1 MPRKIKKLIVFPLIL
16 SGLFILPCLANAQS
30 LSLTSDKS
38 TYKVGE
44 DIPVVL
50 NLNTS
55 DKLINVVDGTVNF
68 SNEYFEVKDIT
79 IGKSL
84 LTLWPKRPTVSGSGV
99 IVFTGGIP
107 HGFNGSD
114 GNIFTFVLKPKKIG
128 DQLISISS
136 AVALLND
143 GLGTKINGLALN
155 PLKITIVSA
164 EGQIVPPSQPTIEK
178 ISPLPFTP
186 IINSTPSIAGNKP
199 FVSFS
204 TVDKESGI
212 SYYEVREEYVLFP
225 YFWPWFST
233 SWQRAETPY
242 VLKLQHWWSKIYIRA
257 YDMKGNFRQEVI
269 TKPLDKVGL
278 IILSALLIIIL
289 ILLLILL
296 ICLRIRDKKI
306 NKK

>member
-155 PLKITIVSA
+155 PLKITIVKKDNKKDNEKSDSGHSPEIKINTAASA
-164 EGQIVPPSQPTIEK
+164 T
-178 ISPLPFTP
+178 
-186 IINSTPSIAGNKP
+186 A
-199 FVSFS
+199 
-204 TVDKESGI
+204 
-212 SYYEVREEYVLFP
+212 
-225 YFWPWFST
+225 
-233 SWQRAETPY
+233 
-242 VLKLQHWWSKIYIRA
+242 
-257 YDMKGNFRQEVI
+257 
-269 TKPLDKVGL
+269 
-278 IILSALLIIIL
+278 ALLPLKIVIPSLKIISSTQKNVVVK
-289 ILLLILL
+289 
-296 ICLRIRDKKI
+296 DKKSKKSN
-306 NKK
+306 NKNAKKN

>member
-1 MPRKIKKLIVFPLIL
+1 MPRKINKLIIFPLIL
-16 SGLFILPCLANAQS
+16 SGFFLLPYLANAQS

-68 SNEYFEVKDIT
+68 SNEYFDVKDIT
-79 IGKSL
+79 TGKSL

-114 GNIFTFVLKPKKIG
+114 GNIFSFVLRPKKIG

-143 GLGTKINGLALN
+143 GLGTKVNGLALN
-155 PLKITIVSA
+155 PLKITIVKKNDKKDNEKSDSDHSSEIKIDTA
-164 EGQIVPPSQPTIEK
+164 ALATAALLPLKIATPSLK
-178 ISPLPFTP
+178 
-186 IINSTPSIAGNKP
+186 INSSI
-199 FVSFS
+199 
-204 TVDKESGI
+204 
-212 SYYEVREEYVLFP
+212 
-225 YFWPWFST
+225 
-233 SWQRAETPY
+233 
-242 VLKLQHWWSKIYIRA
+242 QHNVVAK
-257 YDMKGNFRQEVI
+257 
-269 TKPLDKVGL
+269 
-278 IILSALLIIIL
+278 
-289 ILLLILL
+289 
-296 ICLRIRDKKI
+296 DKK
-306 NKK
+306 NKKSNKKNAKKN